1 MTTNHIRKSLGTV
14 TASLTSLI
22 EGKAHMTDTDQR
34 PALDNILDDLATLL
48 PHVTGSATVQSVK
61 TLIYK
66 VMALLRAD
74 DNRTRPTS

>member
-1 MTTNHIRKSLGTV
+1 MATSHIRKSLGTV

-22 EGKAHMTDTDQR
+22 EGKAHMADTDKR

-48 PHVTGSATVQSVK
+48 PHVTGSDTVQSVK

-66 VMALLRAD
+66 VMALLRED
-74 DNRTRPTS
+74 DNPARPTK